1 MLEYWILQLITLI
14 ELNCFE
20 GKFKILKFQGMTF
33 SLFVQC
39 RCKNFSK
46 KKILFIHFAWNKYI
60 CKKGI
65 KCKYYASYI
74 ICNTVFRTLLR
85 SLQYSISPNIL
96 TFLYLL
102 QQKKKYHKHFFLFEE
117 MCLFLSCCFF
127 GHYSG
132 RKIIS
137 LNKWIVF

>member
-1 MLEYWILQLITLI
+1 MVLKENSKFWNFKAWHFLCSYNVDVKTFQKRKYFLSTLREI
-14 ELNCFE
+14 N
-20 GKFKILKFQGMTF
+20 
-33 SLFVQC
+33 
-39 RCKNFSK
+39 
-46 KKILFIHFAWNKYI
+46 I

-102 QQKKKYHKHFFLFEE
+102 QQKKKYHKHFFLVEE
-117 MCLFLSCCFF
+117 MCLFLSRCFLATTVVVKLYRLTNEL
-127 GHYSG
+127 YS
-132 RKIIS
+132 RK
-137 LNKWIVF
+137 